1 VKPLPRIRNPNPT
14 ANKNVPPPAGRSFS
28 VMPLIIDSHQDI
40 AWNMLTYGRDYTRSA
55 YETRRLE
62 VGSDVPERNGDCTVG
77 WPEYQ
82 RGQVAAVFATLF
94 ATPARK
100 KEPGDILLYTDYQTA
115 HRLYRNQVDV
125 YRKLADSQ
133 PDKFCLVASAKE
145 LDSLL
150 EHWSKPVQE
159 DEGHPVGMIYLM
171 EGADGIR
178 SPHELAEW
186 YDLGLRIIGLAWAGT
201 RYCGGTSEPGP
212 LTEEGR
218 KLLSA
223 MMEYNFILDLS
234 HMDEAAAFDSLD
246 RYEGP
251 VIATHS
257 NCAALMKGSET
268 NRHLPDGVIRGLI
281 ERDGVIGLIPLN
293 TFLKAGWLRKNGS
306 RREEVSLDAFIA
318 HIDHICQ
325 IAGDA
330 KHAGIGS
337 DFDGGFGLQSIPH
350 ELDTI
355 ADLQRVASKLTER
368 GYSESDAAN
377 VLGGNW
383 LRFLRKHLPA

>member
-1 VKPLPRIRNPNPT
+1 
-14 ANKNVPPPAGRSFS
+14 
-28 VMPLIIDSHQDI
+28 MPLIIDSHQDI

-62 VGSDVPERNGDCTVG
+62 AGTTIPERNGDSTIG

-82 RGQVAAVFATLF
+82 RGQVTAVFATLF
-94 ATPARK
+94 AAPARK
-100 KEPGDILLYTDYQTA
+100 KETGDTILYADYETA
-115 HRLYRNQVDV
+115 HRLYRDQITL
-125 YRKLADSQ
+125 YRRLADSH
-133 PDKFCLVASAKE
+133 PDKFRLIASTKE
-145 LDSLL
+145 LDSVI
-150 EHWSKPVQE
+150 EHWSKPAAE
-159 DEGHPVGMIYLM
+159 GEGHPVGIIYLM

-212 LTEEGR
+212 LTDEGR
-218 KLLSA
+218 RLVSA
-223 MMEYNFILDLS
+223 MADYNFILDLS
-234 HMDEAAAFDSLD
+234 HMDEAAAHETLD

-268 NRHLPDGVIRGLI
+268 NRHLPDTVIRGLI

-293 TFLKAGWLRKNGS
+293 SFLKVGWLRKSGS
-306 RREEVSLDAFIA
+306 RREEVPLDTFIA

-325 IAGDA
+325 LAGDA
-330 KHAGIGS
+330 NHAGIGS
-337 DFDGGFGLQSIPH
+337 DFDGGFGMQSIPP

-355 ADLQRVASKLTER
+355 ADLQKVASKLIER

-377 VLGGNW
+377 ILGGNW